1 MGLCEGVTFPAVTS
15 MMARWAPASER
26 SRMTFLV
33 MAGGQVFFYG
43 KKIGILVMTGG
54 WRTGIHVIARGES
67 FLLWQD
73 DRYSCCGKKAVG

>member
-33 MAGGQVFFYG
+33 MAGGQVYLSIIFKFFLNLNLQYNLYE
-43 KKIGILVMTGG
+43 KSQLY
-54 WRTGIHVIARGES
+54 
-67 FLLWQD
+67 F
-73 DRYSCCGKKAVG
+73 Y

>member
-33 MAGGQVFFYG
+33 MAGGQVYLSIIFKFFLN
-43 KKIGILVMTGG
+43 IN
-54 WRTGIHVIARGES
+54 
-67 FLLWQD
+67 LL
-73 DRYSCCGKKAVG
+73 

>member
-33 MAGGQVFFYG
+33 MAGGQVYLSIIFKFFLKFKSTVNY
-43 KKIGILVMTGG
+43 L
-54 WRTGIHVIARGES
+54 
-67 FLLWQD
+67 
-73 DRYSCCGKKAVG
+73 